1 VTDLTARDLLID
13 SSGALITQVIDPAT
27 RALVGGYSGPV
38 FAVIKTFI
46 VAPAETA
53 AIPLL
58 VGTDSFSPEL
68 GYAIP
73 AGPWGI
79 QAPLDPAAGH
89 AAQTPVLPLTIT
101 S

>member
-1 VTDLTARDLLID
+1 
-13 SSGALITQVIDPAT
+13 
-27 RALVGGYSGPV
+27 
-38 FAVIKTFI
+38 

-68 GYAIP
+68 GYAVA
-73 AGPWGI
+73 AGPRGI
-79 QAPLDPAAGH
+79 QATLDPAAGH

>member
-1 VTDLTARDLLID
+1 M
-13 SSGALITQVIDPAT
+13 
-27 RALVGGYSGPV
+27 
-38 FAVIKTFI
+38 
-46 VAPAETA
+46 APAEAA

-58 VGTDSFSPEL
+58 EGTDSFIPEP
-68 GYAIP
+68 GYAVA

-79 QAPLDPAAGH
+79 QATLGPAAGH